1 MQRFGCYNIHTHEV
15 GREVLL
21 QNWEKVIRQILG
33 QYPEV
38 DEEKKTFK
46 DKLLKKVF
54 EQDDVDGALVMLDRR
69 DRLEKQILLTLRKYP
84 YQYYNAF

>member
-1 MQRFGCYNIHTHEV
+1 M
-15 GREVLL
+15 
-21 QNWEKVIRQILG
+21 G